1 MSPEKYAI
9 IKRGKYSMNYIC
21 SELSISSSFW
31 SLLLN
36 SRRSASPALAKHCA
50 ATCNRLFET
59 DIFVPSDFQQ
69 NTEESHP

>member
-9 IKRGKYSMNYIC
+9 IKRGTLKMSYVC
-21 SELSISSSFW
+21 SELSISPSFW
-31 SLLLN
+31 SQLVN
-36 SRRSASPALAKHCA
+36 GKRSASQALAEKCA

-59 DIFVPSDFQQ
+59 DIFTPSDFQQ

>member
-1 MSPEKYAI
+1 MSPEKYTI
-9 IKRGKYSMNYIC
+9 IKRGKYTMSYIC
-21 SELSISSSFW
+21 SELSISPSFW

-59 DIFVPSDFQQ
+59 DIFTASDFQQ